1 MKCDGATEPVQ
12 TAWRLGSG
20 AVPGVLPDFLFLASA
35 ADLILGT
42 DWVREL
48 ESHVCVGGIL
58 WPGMA
63 ATVPALGSPSRSV
76 FSGPSTSWRTDC
88 NTPGLSCLLWIRAV
102 DSSSGETPG
111 STPLLQVTRDAL
123 GR

>member
-1 MKCDGATEPVQ
+1 MR

-42 DWVREL
+42 YWVREL

-58 WPGMA
+58 RPGMA
-63 ATVPALGSPSRSV
+63 ATIPALGRPSRSV
-76 FSGPSTSWRTDC
+76 FSGPSASWHTDY
-88 NTPGLSCLLWIRAV
+88 NTPGLSRLLWIRAV
-102 DSSSGETPG
+102 DSSSGDTWLNSPPAG
-111 STPLLQVTRDAL
+111 DT
-123 GR
+123 

>member
-1 MKCDGATEPVQ
+1 MGPQ
-12 TAWRLGSG
+12 SLRTAWRLGSG
-20 AVPGVLPDFLFLASA
+20 AVPEVLPDFLFLASV

-48 ESHVCVGGIL
+48 ESRVCVGGIFQ
-58 WPGMA
+58 PGMA
-63 ATVPALGSPSRSV
+63 ATVPALGGPSRSV
-76 FSGPSTSWRTDC
+76 LSGPSASWRTDC
-88 NTPGLSCLLWIRAV
+88 STPGLSRLLWIRAA

-111 STPLLQVTRDAL
+111 STPLPQVTRDAL